1 MADARKTPSANK
13 ALGDQAFECGS
24 DVIHEGCVESHSGG
38 RIRPLRHV
46 GGIWHNIGMQ
56 KEEIYAFSQTELR
69 KSGPCGA
76 V

>member
-1 MADARKTPSANK
+1 MRV
-13 ALGDQAFECGS
+13 GR
-24 DVIHEGCVESHSGG
+24 VHEGCVESHSGG

-56 KEEIYAFSQTELR
+56 KEETYAFSQTGLR